1 MELKVTIRHI
11 VHMTYFCDNMTLFVC
26 VSRPGGSPDHGAVRA
41 PAAPALR
48 PARHAPAPASRP
60 AQAAAQIR
68 GHLDIAD
75 TVLPLIAAVTE

>member
-41 PAAPALR
+41 PAAPAT
-48 PARHAPAPASRP
+48 RP

>member
-1 MELKVTIRHI
+1 MS
-11 VHMTYFCDNMTLFVC
+11 
-26 VSRPGGSPDHGAVRA
+26 VSRPGGPPDHGSVWA

-68 GHLDIAD
+68 GHLDIGD
-75 TVLPLIAAVTE
+75 TVFTLIAAFTK

>member
-1 MELKVTIRHI
+1 
-11 VHMTYFCDNMTLFVC
+11 MTYFCDNMTLFVC

-41 PAAPALR
+41 PAAPAPALR
-48 PARHAPAPASRP
+48 PARHAPATRP